1 MYNAWG
7 NVPEAGKLQIVTIA
21 LALETA
27 IESKKPHY
35 MRVRFA
41 LPPLQSSRE
50 PRAPSP
56 ASRPLPACPRA
67 LGPSPPRA

>member
-41 LPPLQSSRE
+41 LPPLRHAGKTGGES
-50 PRAPSP
+50 
-56 ASRPLPACPRA
+56 
-67 LGPSPPRA
+67 

>member
-35 MRVRFA
+35 MRVRFV
-41 LPPLQSSRE
+41 LPP
-50 PRAPSP
+50 P
-56 ASRPLPACPRA
+56 
-67 LGPSPPRA
+67 